1 MLILLL
7 LAAAT
12 AAPAVVSLTD
22 TNFDDFVAGEKA
34 TLIEF
39 YAPWCGH
46 CKKMTA
52 PYEAA
57 AVALAPL
64 RLGAVD
70 ATVSTKLAARFGVR
84 GYPALLAFVDGKPAD
99 AKFSGARTTDAFIAF
114 VRALAPAAALAATEP
129 AVAADEAAK
138 PEL

>member
-1 MLILLL
+1 MLTLLL

-12 AAPAVVSLTD
+12 TAHAASVVTLTD
-22 TNFDDFVAGEKA
+22 QTFDAFVASEKA

-46 CKKMTA
+46 CKKMAA

-57 AVALAPL
+57 AVALAADSL

-84 GYPALLAFVDGKPAD
+84 GYPTLLAFVDGKPAD
-99 AKFSGARTTDAFIAF
+99 AKFPGARTTDAFIAF
-114 VRALAPAAALAATEP
+114 TRGLLPA
-129 AVAADEAAK
+129 DDAK